1 MDVPV
6 TEGANPPM
14 VEYPDSSVVVPVE
27 PIPTMERL
35 RMSLM
40 P

>member
-1 MDVPV
+1 MEVLV
-6 TEGANPPM
+6 TLGLNPPM
-14 VEYPDSSVVVPVE
+14 VEYPDSRVVVPPE

-35 RMSLM
+35 KMSLM